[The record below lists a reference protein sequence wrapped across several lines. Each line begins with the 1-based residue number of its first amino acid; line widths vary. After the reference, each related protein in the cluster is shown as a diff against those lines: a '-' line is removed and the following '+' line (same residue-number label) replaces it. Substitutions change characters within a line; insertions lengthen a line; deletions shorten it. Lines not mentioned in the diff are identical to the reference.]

1 MALLFRNNN
10 VTGIGQKNSDFSNG
24 TIVTKSRDNFFY
36 KSLKMLDLFRNVKEK
51 NPFSSK
57 IAFFI

>member
-1 MALLFRNNN
+1 MEHFLL
-10 VTGIGQKNSDFSNG
+10 NSDFSNG

-36 KSLKMLDLFRNVKEK
+36 KSLKMLDLFRDVKGK